1 MDHKRQWLHLQLHPH
16 LLSSNGQDDL
26 FHQLGRDLDNYF
38 KKENLDLSQKIDII
52 RSLSHEI
59 LQSVREALGLNLR
72 KRKPIPLYVVID
84 ECHFA
89 VTDMENHYRS
99 SQWTTKR
106 GILCEWRDGGPWDE
120 VLNRS
125 ADGRLLNVF
134 IFTGTGLSREIIS
147 DVLSSV
153 VMKPEYCT
161 SVYDT
166 GCLLGS
172 TVMDH
177 TLLGKYCNTRRAQ
190 GMPRMENGQVVV
202 EPAKQNKFKVCLHIK
217 NVQFQGRID
226 LASKCGYQNMHQLL
240 DQYIHSV
247 AGFRPADFESP
258 EKSFFGM
265 VELPALT
272 FGFEKLNEQMREKV
286 KTIAHECLFTSKLE
300 TYLGTDERSYI
311 ELGISG
317 YDGQK
322 SIKIDEPLVLLSCS
336 VWFNEQRP
344 HTVYK
349 TLADH
354 IQKHDPTTGRNGFE
368 EFIAFYLLKVFE
380 KSRQLNHVF
389 DFEGAA
395 DNGLGDREARLV
407 TLHVDESGR
416 KPKVV
421 EGEVSL
427 SKGASSLF
435 GPIGLAIGS
444 DNHSVLNEWMNLR
457 RHATF
462 CFPMNL
468 MGPDIM
474 CFLKLKGKRSRKFTY
489 VCLAIQCKFFRA
501 ETLRPCTLRGAT
513 ATVTP
518 GKFFE
523 GDPSSDHAMN
533 RKRILNALQNLKS
546 KDSAAGKYGIVRVI
560 CGFPVHVNL
569 GKAFPIAVNA
579 KSGNKRQRVITKDP
593 DQDDDH
599 PLGKLRTSLLIST
612 TGNEHPTDIL
622 EVIRQSALNAKRRGL
637 NFLDKPDPAVLGIDQ
652 YQNSDPNNKTVDSI
666 ESEIAQLVI
675 HPGSKR
681 KC

>member
-1 MDHKRQWLHLQLHPH
+1 
-16 LLSSNGQDDL
+16 
-26 FHQLGRDLDNYF
+26 
-38 KKENLDLSQKIDII
+38 
-52 RSLSHEI
+52 
-59 LQSVREALGLNLR
+59 
-72 KRKPIPLYVVID
+72 
-84 ECHFA
+84 
-89 VTDMENHYRS
+89 
-99 SQWTTKR
+99 
-106 GILCEWRDGGPWDE
+106 
-120 VLNRS
+120 
-125 ADGRLLNVF
+125 
-134 IFTGTGLSREIIS
+134 
-147 DVLSSV
+147 
-153 VMKPEYCT
+153 
-161 SVYDT
+161 
-166 GCLLGS
+166 
-172 TVMDH
+172 
-177 TLLGKYCNTRRAQ
+177 
-190 GMPRMENGQVVV
+190 
-202 EPAKQNKFKVCLHIK
+202 
-217 NVQFQGRID
+217 
-226 LASKCGYQNMHQLL
+226 MHQLL

-247 AGFRPADFESP
+247 AGFHPTDSESP
-258 EKSFFGM
+258 EKSFFGV
-265 VELPALT
+265 VELPALA
-272 FGFEKLNEQMREKV
+272 FGFEKLDERMREKV
-286 KTIAHECLFTSKLE
+286 KTIAHEYLFTSKLE

-311 ELGISG
+311 ELGLARISG

-336 VWFNEQRP
+336 IWFNEQRP

-354 IQKHDPTTGRNGFE
+354 IQKHDPTTGRNGFK

-457 RHATF
+457 RRATF

-474 CFLKLKGKRSRKFTY
+474 CFLKLKGKRLRKFTY

-501 ETLRPCTLRGAT
+501 ETLRPCTLRGAI

-533 RKRILNALQNLKS
+533 QKRILNALQNLKS
-546 KDSAAGKYGIVRVI
+546 KDSAAGKYGIVHVI

-569 GKAFPIAVNA
+569 GKAFPIAVNT
-579 KSGNKRQRVITKDP
+579 KSGNKRQQVITKDP
-593 DQDDDH
+593 DCHESASAPLLLRFCSASAPLLLRFCSASTTLLSRSASLLCLVTPPLPLCDTDQDNDH
-599 PLGKLRTSLLIST
+599 PLGKLRMSLLIST

-622 EVIRQSALNAKRRGL
+622 EVIRQSALNAKGK
-637 NFLDKPDPAVLGIDQ
+637 D
-652 YQNSDPNNKTVDSI
+652 
-666 ESEIAQLVI
+666 
-675 HPGSKR
+675 
-681 KC
+681 

>member
-1 MDHKRQWLHLQLHPH
+1 
-16 LLSSNGQDDL
+16 
-26 FHQLGRDLDNYF
+26 
-38 KKENLDLSQKIDII
+38 
-52 RSLSHEI
+52 
-59 LQSVREALGLNLR
+59 
-72 KRKPIPLYVVID
+72 
-84 ECHFA
+84 
-89 VTDMENHYRS
+89 
-99 SQWTTKR
+99 
-106 GILCEWRDGGPWDE
+106 
-120 VLNRS
+120 
-125 ADGRLLNVF
+125 
-134 IFTGTGLSREIIS
+134 
-147 DVLSSV
+147 
-153 VMKPEYCT
+153 
-161 SVYDT
+161 
-166 GCLLGS
+166 
-172 TVMDH
+172 
-177 TLLGKYCNTRRAQ
+177 
-190 GMPRMENGQVVV
+190 
-202 EPAKQNKFKVCLHIK
+202 
-217 NVQFQGRID
+217 
-226 LASKCGYQNMHQLL
+226 MHQLL

-247 AGFRPADFESP
+247 AGFHPADFESP
-258 EKSFFGM
+258 EKSFFGV
-265 VELPALT
+265 VELPAPA
-272 FGFEKLNEQMREKV
+272 FGFEKLDERMREKV
-286 KTIAHECLFTSKLE
+286 KTIAHEYLFTSKLE

-311 ELGISG
+311 ELGLARISG

-336 VWFNEQRP
+336 IWFNEQRP
-344 HTVYK
+344 HAVYK

-354 IQKHDPTTGRNGFE
+354 IQKHDPTTGHNGFE

-380 KSRQLNHVF
+380 KPRQLNHVF
-389 DFEGAA
+389 DFGGAA

-444 DNHSVLNEWMNLR
+444 DDHSVLNEWMNLR

-501 ETLRPCTLRGAT
+501 ETLRPCTLRPCTLRPCTLRGAI

-533 RKRILNALQNLKS
+533 RKRILNALQDLKS

-569 GKAFPIAVNA
+569 GKAFPKAVNT

-622 EVIRQSALNAKRRGL
+622 EVIRQSALNAKRKGL
-637 NFLDKPDPAVLGIDQ
+637 NFLDEQDPAVLGIDQ

-681 KC
+681 KR